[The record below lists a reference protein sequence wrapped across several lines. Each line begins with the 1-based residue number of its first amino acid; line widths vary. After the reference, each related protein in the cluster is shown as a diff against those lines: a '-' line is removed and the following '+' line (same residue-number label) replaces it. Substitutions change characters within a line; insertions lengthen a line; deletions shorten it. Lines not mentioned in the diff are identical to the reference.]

1 MYLLTL
7 KSGENIRC
15 DGKVFLEMYLKSYG
29 FYNGILVASQTRD
42 EIFLHPN
49 LSVNGEFPS
58 QRPVTR
64 SFGVW
69 FDLYLNKQLSKQSWG
84 WWVEMPSRS
93 LWRHFNE
100 DPLNKSFSQKINVS
114 YVEIRMFR
122 VKWLKTMTSFVASPG
137 HQYPQ
142 YCNNVIHSVYT
153 IIKKRSEVLAIESL
167 TSTRLCLMI
176 LFRFCSYLCCLSMG
190 GSYNFR
196 LCFGLQNVT
205 PWQNNIVPCIRSW
218 CDEAKM

>member
-15 DGKVFLEMYLKSYG
+15 DGNVFLEMYLKSYG

-42 EIFLHPN
+42 EIFLYPN

-100 DPLNKSFSQKINVS
+100 DPLNKPFSKKINVS

-122 VKWLKTMTSFVASPG
+122 VKWLKTMTSFDASPG

-142 YCNNVIHSVYT
+142 YCNNVIHSVYIQSLKKGMKFWLLKVWHRPGSASWFFSDFVRICAVYQWVVH
-153 IIKKRSEVLAIESL
+153 IISDFVLGY
-167 TSTRLCLMI
+167 RM
-176 LFRFCSYLCCLSMG
+176 
-190 GSYNFR
+190 
-196 LCFGLQNVT
+196 
-205 PWQNNIVPCIRSW
+205 
-218 CDEAKM
+218 